1 MKVKFLFL
9 TFLLLFARGCDFYST
24 SLWFFQENG
33 MAGEQNP
40 LTKFFGVGWNGLL
53 LTNGILVAAIIFS
66 LYYYFFKYKSPRD
79 LAYKPANVK
88 DFASVLY
95 FGEPSKLYQLLYKS
109 PKDKKIAIAHLGYIM
124 TITVIVGS
132 FLATFHNICQFYGFA
147 FYDQYRDIVGRPLY
161 VIYALIGLTAFLAA
175 RHVWALEFNKYRQMG

>member
-1 MKVKFLFL
+1 
-9 TFLLLFARGCDFYST
+9 
-24 SLWFFQENG
+24 

-40 LTKFFGVGWNGLL
+40 LTRFFGVGWTGLL
-53 LTNGILVAAIIFS
+53 LTNGILVAAIIFA

-79 LAYKPANVK
+79 LTYKPTNIK

-95 FGEPSKLYQLLYKS
+95 FGEPSKLYQILYKS

-147 FYDQYRDIVGRPLY
+147 FYDQFRNLVGRPLY
-161 VIYALIGLTAFLAA
+161 VIYALIGLTAALAA
-175 RHVWALEFNKYRQMG
+175 QHVWRLEFDRYRQVV